1 MKIQL
6 TFENDLIYKKKY
18 VKEINVEKIKIMVID
33 DSNTIRKS
41 AEMFLTKAGYQVVCI
56 EDGFEALTR
65 INEEDPNLVFIDV
78 LMPKIDGLQACQV
91 IKRNSK
97 FKNTPVIFLS
107 SKDSQFDK
115 ARGFM
120 MGATDYLTKPFT
132 KDGIIEVVNRYVK
145 K

>member
-1 MKIQL
+1 
-6 TFENDLIYKKKY
+6 
-18 VKEINVEKIKIMVID
+18 MVID

-65 INEEDPNLVFIDV
+65 INEEDPDLVFIDV

-132 KDGIIEVVNRYVK
+132 KDGIIEIVNRYVK

>member
-1 MKIQL
+1 M
-6 TFENDLIYKKKY
+6 
-18 VKEINVEKIKIMVID
+18 NVEKIKIMVID

-65 INEEDPNLVFIDV
+65 INEEDPDLVFIDV

-132 KDGIIEVVNRYVK
+132 KDGIIEIVNRYVK

>member
-65 INEEDPNLVFIDV
+65 INEEDPDLVFIDV

-91 IKRNSK
+91 IKRNYK
-97 FKNTPVIFLS
+97 KKNTPVIFLS

-120 MGATDYLTKPFT
+120 MGANDYLTKPFT
-132 KDGIIEVVNRYVK
+132 KDGIIEIVNRYVK

>member
-18 VKEINVEKIKIMVID
+18 VKEINVENIKIMVID

-65 INEEDPNLVFIDV
+65 INEEDPDLVFIDV

-132 KDGIIEVVNRYVK
+132 KDGIIEIVNRYVK

>member
-132 KDGIIEVVNRYVK
+132 KDGIIEIVNRYVK

>member
-65 INEEDPNLVFIDV
+65 INEEDPDLVFIDV

-91 IKRNSK
+91 IKRSPK

-132 KDGIIEVVNRYVK
+132 KNGIIEIVNRYVK

>member
-91 IKRNSK
+91 IKRNPK

-132 KDGIIEVVNRYVK
+132 KDGIIEIVNRYVK

>member
-18 VKEINVEKIKIMVID
+18 VKEMNVEKIKIMVID

-65 INEEDPNLVFIDV
+65 INEEDPDLVFIDV

-91 IKRNSK
+91 IKRSPK

-132 KDGIIEVVNRYVK
+132 KDGIIEIVNRYVK

>member
-56 EDGFEALTR
+56 EDGFEALS
-65 INEEDPNLVFIDV
+65 
-78 LMPKIDGLQACQV
+78 KIETVA
-91 IKRNSK
+91 NS
-97 FKNTPVIFLS
+97 
-107 SKDSQFDK
+107 
-115 ARGFM
+115 
-120 MGATDYLTKPFT
+120 MGAFEKEFT
-132 KDGIIEVVNRYVK
+132 TLPSISMDLF
-145 K
+145 

>member
-6 TFENDLIYKKKY
+6 TFQKDLIYKKKY
-18 VKEINVEKIKIMVID
+18 VKEMNVDKIKIMVID

-65 INEEDPNLVFIDV
+65 INEEDPDLVFIDV

-91 IKRNSK
+91 IKRNPK

-132 KDGIIEVVNRYVK
+132 KDGIIEIVNRYVK

>member
-78 LMPKIDGLQACQV
+78 LMQKIDGLQACQV
-91 IKRNSK
+91 IKRSPK

-132 KDGIIEVVNRYVK
+132 KDGIIEIVNRYVK